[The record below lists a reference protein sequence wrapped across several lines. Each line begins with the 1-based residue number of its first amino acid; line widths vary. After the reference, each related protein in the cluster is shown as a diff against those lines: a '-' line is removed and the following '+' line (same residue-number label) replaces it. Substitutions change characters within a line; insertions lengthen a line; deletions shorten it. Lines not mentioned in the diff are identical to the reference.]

1 MSRKNRKAT
10 DSHPWNFSTVDLQDV
25 AREHDR
31 WLDFTT
37 ALDFLSV
44 DVVRRAQNE
53 ATRGAYAQ
61 LQWLWEQLEPADP
74 ILATCVER
82 RLGALKRIP
91 WDIRKKEGLS
101 DAEDLLAEAQLRT
114 VQDFANAIENLD
126 EGIEALAQA
135 SFRHYRHIQLL
146 ETEDGSLR
154 LNLTENWNWA
164 RDGYAG
170 EWQWNPAATY
180 GLTRGLPLPVDRASI
195 VTRIC
200 ARPIDQPAMML
211 CLDRKNAKAQWLVYN
226 GRYGTPPVFA
236 IMPQGVD
243 EGLRKEYIK
252 FAMQCV
258 SNAAGVLPAGA
269 DVKTVTPGNGG
280 PDTFSRM
287 IDLST
292 QELVLRAT
300 GGLMTMLTAPG
311 AGTNTATGSAH
322 QDAFDDLAASEAE
335 QIANLLQEKLFAPV
349 LEQWHPGQPHLVEF
363 VMRRPDS
370 DNAAGSVAN
379 IATLAQNGY
388 RTPDEQVA
396 ELTGLQVRSSAE
408 AQPPHGAT
416 SAALNSLRV
425 RYAPTMLY
433 PPARAAFERALN
445 AKVTSGDEAPRT
457 EAAGEP
463 PLNEGELEALR
474 FLGAGLNPEQ
484 VAADAAFM
492 AEAMKED
499 LRLTNDDLRVEH
511 SAAAPQEEEEVVAN
525 SCNQY
530 EHDADCD
537 GADDDPSSP
546 DDYAEAEED
555 ERREREMDASSMESA
570 GYTPEEIERVT
581 GIKISDEE
589 EIVTNAS
596 CNQYQ
601 HATGCMRFA
610 VLKKNKGGR
619 GSSGNPKR
627 LRIKSNTPLRAAR
640 LAKPQA
646 QVDAV
651 EKAHKKTAK
660 HGGSVL
666 GAATIGKSKLNVR
679 AGSPGVKREEWKR
692 GGGSRHQKAKHGSP
706 PENTDDRDAAKAMV
720 LGNAEK
726 RGKGKALRLYK
737 NIHAVTGKE
746 NKRKEMTNIT
756 AYKKK

>member
-10 DSHPWNFSTVDLQDV
+10 DSHPWNFSTVDLQDQ
-25 AREHDR
+25 ARERDR
-31 WLDFTT
+31 WLDFTSP
-37 ALDFLSV
+37 LDFISV

-91 WDIRKKEGLS
+91 WDIRKKDGLS

-180 GLTRGLPLPVDRASI
+180 GLTRGLPLPVDPASI

-322 QDAFDDLAASEAE
+322 QDAFDDLAASEGA
-335 QIANLLQEKLFAPV
+335 QIAALLQEKLFAPV

-363 VMRRPDS
+363 VMQRPDS

-396 ELTGLQVRSSAE
+396 ELTGLQVATDTQHMQ
-408 AQPPHGAT
+408 QPGMAMPP
-416 SAALNSLRV
+416 ALNSLRM

-445 AKVTSGDEAPRT
+445 AKATSGTESPRT
-457 EAAGEP
+457 EAAAEP
-463 PLNEGELEALR
+463 PLTGGELAAVRAL
-474 FLGAGLNPEQ
+474 GGGLDAEQ
-484 VAADAAFM
+484 LAADARYA
-492 AEAMKED
+492 AEE
-499 LRLTNDDLRVEH
+499 LRQGVENNEEEKKPAQAPVTPRGPLRGAEYP
-511 SAAAPQEEEEVVAN
+511 AAP
-525 SCNQY
+525 
-530 EHDADCD
+530 D
-537 GADDDPSSP
+537 
-546 DDYAEAEED
+546 
-555 ERREREMDASSMESA
+555 
-570 GYTPEEIERVT
+570 
-581 GIKISDEE
+581 
-589 EIVTNAS
+589 
-596 CNQYQ
+596 
-601 HATGCMRFA
+601 
-610 VLKKNKGGR
+610 KGGR
-619 GSSGNPKR
+619 G
-627 LRIKSNTPLRAAR
+627 AA
-640 LAKPQA
+640 
-646 QVDAV
+646 
-651 EKAHKKTAK
+651 E
-660 HGGSVL
+660 S
-666 GAATIGKSKLNVR
+666 
-679 AGSPGVKREEWKR
+679 
-692 GGGSRHQKAKHGSP
+692 
-706 PENTDDRDAAKAMV
+706 
-720 LGNAEK
+720 
-726 RGKGKALRLYK
+726 
-737 NIHAVTGKE
+737 GKE
-746 NKRKEMTNIT
+746 
-756 AYKKK
+756 

>member
-31 WLDFTT
+31 WLDFTSP
-37 ALDFLSV
+37 LDFLSV

-61 LQWLWEQLEPADP
+61 LQWLWEQLEPADS

-91 WDIRKKEGLS
+91 WDIRKKDGLS

-146 ETEDGSLR
+146 ETEAGALR

-170 EWQWNPAATY
+170 AWQWNPAATY
-180 GLTRGLPLPVDRASI
+180 GLTRGMPLPVDPASI

-243 EGLRKEYIK
+243 ESLRKEYIK

-396 ELTGLQVRSSAE
+396 ELTGLQV
-408 AQPPHGAT
+408 T
-416 SAALNSLRV
+416 SANMDSTAIYAAKAAGYVPTQEAMAERMGMPLQPAPQEDGGMPPALNSLRV

-445 AKVTSGDEAPRT
+445 AKVTSGTESPRI

-463 PLNEGELEALR
+463 PLTGGELAALR
-474 FLGAGLNPEQ
+474 ALGGGLDAGQ
-484 VAADAAFM
+484 MAADAQYA
-492 AEAMKED
+492 AEELLQGVEEGEKSQKPAQAPVAPRGA
-499 LRLTNDDLRVEH
+499 LRGTEYP
-511 SAAAPQEEEEVVAN
+511 AAP
-525 SCNQY
+525 
-530 EHDADCD
+530 D
-537 GADDDPSSP
+537 
-546 DDYAEAEED
+546 
-555 ERREREMDASSMESA
+555 
-570 GYTPEEIERVT
+570 
-581 GIKISDEE
+581 
-589 EIVTNAS
+589 
-596 CNQYQ
+596 
-601 HATGCMRFA
+601 
-610 VLKKNKGGR
+610 KGGR
-619 GSSGNPKR
+619 G
-627 LRIKSNTPLRAAR
+627 AA
-640 LAKPQA
+640 
-646 QVDAV
+646 
-651 EKAHKKTAK
+651 E
-660 HGGSVL
+660 
-666 GAATIGKSKLNVR
+666 
-679 AGSPGVKREEWKR
+679 R
-692 GGGSRHQKAKHGSP
+692 GRQTK
-706 PENTDDRDAAKAMV
+706 
-720 LGNAEK
+720 
-726 RGKGKALRLYK
+726 
-737 NIHAVTGKE
+737 
-746 NKRKEMTNIT
+746 
-756 AYKKK
+756 

>member
-10 DSHPWNFSTVDLQDV
+10 DSHPWNFSTVDLQDM
-25 AREHDR
+25 ARERDR
-31 WLDFTT
+31 WLDYTSP
-37 ALDFLSV
+37 LDFISV

-91 WDIRKKEGLS
+91 WDIRKKDGLS

-180 GLTRGLPLPVDRASI
+180 GLTRALPLPVDRASI

-433 PPARAAFERALN
+433 PPARAAFERAIN
-445 AKVTSGDEAPRT
+445 M
-457 EAAGEP
+457 AAQPAAEP
-463 PLNEGELEALR
+463 PLTGGELAALAPLEAGQLSPEGISSRAATAYAVLR
-474 FLGAGLNPEQ
+474 KAVRPAYAAEVAQSESEKELAENRNYKRDNAGRFAETGAATHSHKGARSSKGSPKNSTVQSNPTPKPATGAKAEELNIQTEDASPTFTRQRLEKMGANSMQYENGSKVGKPKLGA
-484 VAADAAFM
+484 VAPGMNTEF
-492 AEAMKED
+492 
-499 LRLTNDDLRVEH
+499 
-511 SAAAPQEEEEVVAN
+511 
-525 SCNQY
+525 Y
-530 EHDADCD
+530 
-537 GADDDPSSP
+537 
-546 DDYAEAEED
+546 
-555 ERREREMDASSMESA
+555 
-570 GYTPEEIERVT
+570 VT
-581 GIKISDEE
+581 
-589 EIVTNAS
+589 
-596 CNQYQ
+596 
-601 HATGCMRFA
+601 
-610 VLKKNKGGR
+610 
-619 GSSGNPKR
+619 
-627 LRIKSNTPLRAAR
+627 
-640 LAKPQA
+640 
-646 QVDAV
+646 
-651 EKAHKKTAK
+651 
-660 HGGSVL
+660 GGSVDELLAWKHVNRSADKKSHYMAAAHVNELWERSEPVAKYRDRKKPYNESDIEWMHKRTARMRL
-666 GAATIGKSKLNVR
+666 GKDLYSVEITAKEMKNPEV
-679 AGSPGVKREEWKR
+679 SP
-692 GGGSRHQKAKHGSP
+692 
-706 PENTDDRDAAKAMV
+706 N
-720 LGNAEK
+720 
-726 RGKGKALRLYK
+726 RLYQVK
-737 NIHAVTGKE
+737 TRRIE
-746 NKRKEMTNIT
+746 Q
-756 AYKKK
+756 

>member
-31 WLDFTT
+31 WLDFTSP
-37 ALDFLSV
+37 LDFLSV

-61 LQWLWEQLEPADP
+61 LQWLWEQLEPADS

-91 WDIRKKEGLS
+91 WDIRKKDGLS

-114 VQDFANAIENLD
+114 LQDFANAIENLD

-146 ETEDGSLR
+146 ETEAGALR

-170 EWQWNPAATY
+170 AWQWNPAATY
-180 GLTRGLPLPVDRASI
+180 GLTRGMALPVDPASI
-195 VTRIC
+195 VTRVC

-243 EGLRKEYIK
+243 ESLRKEYIK

-370 DNAAGSVAN
+370 DNAAGSVQN
-379 IATLAQNGY
+379 IVSLATSGY

-396 ELTGLQVRSSAE
+396 ELTGLQV
-408 AQPPHGAT
+408 T
-416 SAALNSLRV
+416 SANMDSTAIYAAKAAGYVPTQEAMAERMGMPLQPAPQEDGGLPPALNSLRV

-433 PPARAAFERALN
+433 PPARAAFERAINMAAQPAEEQPLTGGEL
-445 AKVTSGDEAPRT
+445 AALAPLESGQLSPEGISSR
-457 EAAGEP
+457 AATAYAVLRKAVRPAYAGDVAQS
-463 PLNEGELEALR
+463 EGEEETAENR
-474 FLGAGLNPEQ
+474 NYKRDNAG
-484 VAADAAFM
+484 
-492 AEAMKED
+492 
-499 LRLTNDDLRVEH
+499 
-511 SAAAPQEEEEVVAN
+511 
-525 SCNQY
+525 
-530 EHDADCD
+530 
-537 GADDDPSSP
+537 
-546 DDYAEAEED
+546 
-555 ERREREMDASSMESA
+555 
-570 GYTPEEIERVT
+570 
-581 GIKISDEE
+581 
-589 EIVTNAS
+589 
-596 CNQYQ
+596 
-601 HATGCMRFA
+601 RFA
-610 VLKKNKGGR
+610 ETGAATHSHKGGR
-619 GSSGNPKR
+619 SSKGNPKNPTTQ
-627 LRIKSNTPLRAAR
+627 SNTPLKAAPG
-640 LAKPQA
+640 ANTQA
-646 QVDAV
+646 QVDAADHAMKSTSKKGKV
-651 EKAHKKTAK
+651 KGAAHANGKPVNVDAGHPDYYGTRHASKHFNPGDTDRRSTARAIGAGKSEKVDGGISRTHKGKQAIRKNEESAHKRKKART
-660 HGGSVL
+660 SPCN
-666 GAATIGKSKLNVR
+666 AAQGFQGYGVPNR
-679 AGSPGVKREEWKR
+679 AR
-692 GGGSRHQKAKHGSP
+692 
-706 PENTDDRDAAKAMV
+706 
-720 LGNAEK
+720 
-726 RGKGKALRLYK
+726 
-737 NIHAVTGKE
+737 
-746 NKRKEMTNIT
+746 
-756 AYKKK
+756 

>member
-10 DSHPWNFSTVDLQDV
+10 DSHPWNFSTVDLQGM

-31 WLDFTT
+31 WLDFTSP
-37 ALDFLSV
+37 LDFLSV

-61 LQWLWEQLEPADP
+61 LQWLWEQLEPADS

-91 WDIRKKEGLS
+91 WDIRKKDGLS

-146 ETEDGSLR
+146 ETEAGALR

-170 EWQWNPAATY
+170 AWQWNPAATY
-180 GLTRGLPLPVDRASI
+180 GLTRGMALPVDPASI
-195 VTRIC
+195 VTRVC
-200 ARPIDQPAMML
+200 PRPIDQPAMML

-243 EGLRKEYIK
+243 EALRKEYIK

-335 QIANLLQEKLFAPV
+335 QIANLLQETLFAPV
-349 LEQWHPGQPHLVEF
+349 LDQWHPGQPHLVEF

-396 ELTGLQVRSSAE
+396 ELTGLQVTTDMQSMQ
-408 AQPPHGAT
+408 QPGMAVPP
-416 SAALNSLRV
+416 ALNSLRT

-433 PPARAAFERALN
+433 PPARAVFARAIN
-445 AKVTSGDEAPRT
+445 M
-457 EAAGEP
+457 AARDVAEEP
-463 PLNEGELEALR
+463 PLTGGELAALAP
-474 FLGAGLNPEQ
+474 LESGHLSPEGISSR
-484 VAADAAFM
+484 AATA
-492 AEAMKED
+492 
-499 LRLTNDDLRVEH
+499 
-511 SAAAPQEEEEVVAN
+511 
-525 SCNQY
+525 Y
-530 EHDADCD
+530 
-537 GADDDPSSP
+537 
-546 DDYAEAEED
+546 
-555 ERREREMDASSMESA
+555 
-570 GYTPEEIERVT
+570 
-581 GIKISDEE
+581 
-589 EIVTNAS
+589 
-596 CNQYQ
+596 
-601 HATGCMRFA
+601 A
-610 VLKKNKGGR
+610 VLTKAVRRHTEKPAQAPVAPRRVFRGR
-619 GSSGNPKR
+619 S
-627 LRIKSNTPLRAAR
+627 TPPHLIRAAEGR
-640 LAKPQA
+640 QR
-646 QVDAV
+646 
-651 EKAHKKTAK
+651 TAK
-660 HGGSVL
+660 G
-666 GAATIGKSKLNVR
+666 
-679 AGSPGVKREEWKR
+679 
-692 GGGSRHQKAKHGSP
+692 
-706 PENTDDRDAAKAMV
+706 
-720 LGNAEK
+720 
-726 RGKGKALRLYK
+726 
-737 NIHAVTGKE
+737 E
-746 NKRKEMTNIT
+746 NK
-756 AYKKK
+756 

>member
-10 DSHPWNFSTVDLQDV
+10 DSHPWNFSTVDLQDM

-31 WLDFTT
+31 WLDFTSP
-37 ALDFLSV
+37 LDFLSV

-61 LQWLWEQLEPADP
+61 LQWLWEQLEPADS

-91 WDIRKKEGLS
+91 WDIRKKDGLS

-146 ETEDGSLR
+146 ETEAGALR

-243 EGLRKEYIK
+243 ESLRKEYIK

-322 QDAFDDLAASEAE
+322 QDAFDDLAASEGA
-335 QIANLLQEKLFAPV
+335 QIAALLQRTLFAPV

-363 VMRRPDS
+363 VMKRPDS

-396 ELTGLQVRSSAE
+396 ELTGLQVSTDTQSMQ
-408 AQPPHGAT
+408 QPGMVMSP
-416 SAALNSLRV
+416 ALNSLRV

-433 PPARAAFERALN
+433 PPARAAFERAINMAAQPAEEQPLTGGEL
-445 AKVTSGDEAPRT
+445 AALAPLEAGQLSPEGISSRAATAYAVLRKAVRPAYSGDVAQS
-457 EAAGEP
+457 
-463 PLNEGELEALR
+463 EGEE
-474 FLGAGLNPEQ
+474 ET
-484 VAADAAFM
+484 
-492 AEAMKED
+492 AENWNNKRD
-499 LRLTNDDLRVEH
+499 SR
-511 SAAAPQEEEEVVAN
+511 
-525 SCNQY
+525 
-530 EHDADCD
+530 
-537 GADDDPSSP
+537 G
-546 DDYAEAEED
+546 
-555 ERREREMDASSMESA
+555 
-570 GYTPEEIERVT
+570 
-581 GIKISDEE
+581 
-589 EIVTNAS
+589 
-596 CNQYQ
+596 
-601 HATGCMRFA
+601 RFA
-610 VLKKNKGGR
+610 AQGFHRKGGR
-619 GSSGNPKR
+619 SSKGNPKNPTTQ
-627 LRIKSNTPLRAAR
+627 SNTPLKAAPG
-640 LAKPQA
+640 AKLQEK
-646 QVDAV
+646 VNAV
-651 EKAHKKTAK
+651 ESAHRRTAQK
-660 HGGSVL
+660 GGSVENVT
-666 GAATIGKSKLNVR
+666 TIGKNKLNIR
-679 AGSPGVKREEWKR
+679 AGSPGDKSEDWKK
-692 GGGSRHQKAKHGSP
+692 GGGSRHQKQKHGNP
-706 PENTDDRDAAKAMV
+706 PENTSDRDAAKSMV
-720 LGNAEK
+720 LGKTSKAP
-726 RGKGKALRLYK
+726 KGKAMREHGK
-737 NIHAVTGKE
+737 TIAVTAE
-746 NKRKEMTNIT
+746 DRKKGEIKNIT
-756 AYKKK
+756 AYTRK

>member
-10 DSHPWNFSTVDLQDV
+10 DSHPWNFSTVDLQDM
-25 AREHDR
+25 ARERDR
-31 WLDFTT
+31 WLDFTSP
-37 ALDFLSV
+37 LDFLSV

-61 LQWLWEQLEPADP
+61 LQWLWEQLEPADS

-91 WDIRKKEGLS
+91 WDIRKKDGLS

-146 ETEDGSLR
+146 ETEAGALR

-170 EWQWNPAATY
+170 AWQWNPAATY
-180 GLTRGLPLPVDRASI
+180 GLTRGMPLPVDPASI

-243 EGLRKEYIK
+243 ESLRKEYIK

-322 QDAFDDLAASEAE
+322 QDAFDDLAASEGA
-335 QIANLLQEKLFAPV
+335 QIAALLQEKIFAPV
-349 LEQWHPGQPHLVEF
+349 LEQWHPGQPQLVEF

-370 DNAAGSVAN
+370 DTAAGSVAN
-379 IATLAQNGY
+379 IAALAASGY

-396 ELTGLQVRSSAE
+396 ELTGLQV
-408 AQPPHGAT
+408 T
-416 SAALNSLRV
+416 SANMDSTAIYAAKAAGYVPTQEAMSERMGMPLQPAPQEDGGLPPSLNSLRV

-433 PPARAAFERALN
+433 PPARAAFERAIN
-445 AKVTSGDEAPRT
+445 M
-457 EAAGEP
+457 AAQPAAEP
-463 PLNEGELEALR
+463 PLTGGELAALAPLEAGQLSPEGISSRAATAYAVLR
-474 FLGAGLNPEQ
+474 KAVRPAYAAE
-484 VAADAAFM
+484 VAQS
-492 AEAMKED
+492 E
-499 LRLTNDDLRVEH
+499 
-511 SAAAPQEEEEVVAN
+511 SEEEL
-525 SCNQY
+525 
-530 EHDADCD
+530 
-537 GADDDPSSP
+537 
-546 DDYAEAEED
+546 AENRNYKRD
-555 ERREREMDASSMESA
+555 NA
-570 GYTPEEIERVT
+570 G
-581 GIKISDEE
+581 
-589 EIVTNAS
+589 
-596 CNQYQ
+596 
-601 HATGCMRFA
+601 RFA
-610 VLKKNKGGR
+610 ETGAATRSHKGGR
-619 GSSGNPKR
+619 SSKGNPKNPTTQ
-627 LRIKSNTPLRAAR
+627 SNTPLKAAPG
-640 LAKPQA
+640 AKLQEK
-646 QVDAV
+646 VNAV
-651 EKAHKKTAK
+651 ESAHRRTAQK
-660 HGGSVL
+660 GGSVENVT
-666 GAATIGKSKLNVR
+666 TIGKNKLNIR
-679 AGSPGVKREEWKR
+679 AGSPGDKSEDWKK
-692 GGGSRHQKAKHGSP
+692 GGGSRHQKQKHGNP
-706 PENTDDRDAAKAMV
+706 PENTSDRDAAKSMV
-720 LGNAEK
+720 LGKTSKAP
-726 RGKGKALRLYK
+726 KGKAVREHGK
-737 NIHAVTGKE
+737 TIAVTAE
-746 NKRKEMTNIT
+746 DRKKGEIKNIT
-756 AYKKK
+756 AYTRK

>member
-31 WLDFTT
+31 WLDFTSP
-37 ALDFLSV
+37 LDFLSV

-61 LQWLWEQLEPADP
+61 LQWLWEQLEPADS

-91 WDIRKKEGLS
+91 WDIRKKDGLS

-114 VQDFANAIENLD
+114 LQDFANAIENLD

-146 ETEDGSLR
+146 ETEAGALR

-170 EWQWNPAATY
+170 AWQWNPAATY
-180 GLTRGLPLPVDRASI
+180 GLTRGLPLPVDPASI

-243 EGLRKEYIK
+243 ESLRKEYIK

-335 QIANLLQEKLFAPV
+335 QIANILQEKLFAPV

-396 ELTGLQVRSSAE
+396 ELTGLQV
-408 AQPPHGAT
+408 T
-416 SAALNSLRV
+416 SANMDSTAIYAAKAAGYVPTQEAMAERMGMPLQPAPQEDGGLPPALNSLRV

-445 AKVTSGDEAPRT
+445 AKVTSGPEAPRT

-463 PLNEGELEALR
+463 PLTGGELAALR
-474 FLGAGLNPEQ
+474 ALGGELDPEQ
-484 VAADAAFM
+484 IAADA
-492 AEAMKED
+492 EY
-499 LRLTNDDLRVEH
+499 T
-511 SAAAPQEEEEVVAN
+511 AAALREGMEVDPQEE
-525 SCNQY
+525 S
-530 EHDADCD
+530 
-537 GADDDPSSP
+537 
-546 DDYAEAEED
+546 
-555 ERREREMDASSMESA
+555 
-570 GYTPEEIERVT
+570 PEE
-581 GIKISDEE
+581 EE
-589 EIVTNAS
+589 ELATNAARMIYKRDS
-596 CNQYQ
+596 
-601 HATGCMRFA
+601 HGRFA
-610 VLKKNKGGR
+610 PTGAVLRKNKDSR
-619 GSSGNPKR
+619 SSKGNPQQI
-627 LRIKSNTPLRAAR
+627 RIKSNTPL
-640 LAKPQA
+640 
-646 QVDAV
+646 
-651 EKAHKKTAK
+651 KA
-660 HGGSVL
+660 
-666 GAATIGKSKLNVR
+666 
-679 AGSPGVKREEWKR
+679 
-692 GGGSRHQKAKHGSP
+692 
-706 PENTDDRDAAKAMV
+706 
-720 LGNAEK
+720 
-726 RGKGKALRLYK
+726 ALRLYK

-756 AYKKK
+756 AFKKK

>member
-10 DSHPWNFSTVDLQDV
+10 DSHPWNFSTVDLQDI

-31 WLDFTT
+31 WLDFTSP
-37 ALDFLSV
+37 LDFLSV

-61 LQWLWEQLEPADP
+61 LQWLWEQLEPADS

-91 WDIRKKEGLS
+91 WDIRKKDGLS

-146 ETEDGSLR
+146 ETEAGALR

-170 EWQWNPAATY
+170 AWQWNPAATY
-180 GLTRGLPLPVDRASI
+180 GLTRGMPLPVDPASI

-243 EGLRKEYIK
+243 ESLRKEYIK

-363 VMRRPDS
+363 VMKRPDS

-396 ELTGLQVRSSAE
+396 ELTGLQV
-408 AQPPHGAT
+408 T
-416 SAALNSLRV
+416 SANMDSTAIYAAKAAGYVPTQEAMAERMGMPLQPAPQEDGGLPPALNSLRV

-433 PPARAAFERALN
+433 PPARAAFERAINMAAQPAEEQPLTGGEL
-445 AKVTSGDEAPRT
+445 AALAPLESGQLSPEGISSR
-457 EAAGEP
+457 AATAYAVLRKAVRPAYAGDVAQS
-463 PLNEGELEALR
+463 EGEEETAENR
-474 FLGAGLNPEQ
+474 NYKRDNAG
-484 VAADAAFM
+484 
-492 AEAMKED
+492 
-499 LRLTNDDLRVEH
+499 
-511 SAAAPQEEEEVVAN
+511 
-525 SCNQY
+525 
-530 EHDADCD
+530 
-537 GADDDPSSP
+537 
-546 DDYAEAEED
+546 
-555 ERREREMDASSMESA
+555 
-570 GYTPEEIERVT
+570 
-581 GIKISDEE
+581 
-589 EIVTNAS
+589 
-596 CNQYQ
+596 
-601 HATGCMRFA
+601 RFA
-610 VLKKNKGGR
+610 ETGAATHSHKGGR
-619 GSSGNPKR
+619 SSKGNPKNPTTQ
-627 LRIKSNTPLRAAR
+627 SNTPLKAAPG
-640 LAKPQA
+640 ANTQA
-646 QVDAV
+646 QVDAT
-651 EKAHKKTAK
+651 EKALKAREGGGGVVKGAAWVK
-660 HGGSVL
+660 GKRLDVKGGSKDTG
-666 GAATIGKSKLNVR
+666 GAAHMTKHYK
-679 AGSPGVKREEWKR
+679 PGDTSRR
-692 GGGSRHQKAKHGSP
+692 G
-706 PENTDDRDAAKAMV
+706 AAKDTH
-720 LGNAEK
+720 LGRKQKDRTEVASV
-726 RGKGKALRLYK
+726 GKK
-737 NIHAVTGKE
+737 NKVILADKGDHLEPVTTR
-746 NKRKEMTNIT
+746 RKTDND
-756 AYKKK
+756 

>member
-10 DSHPWNFSTVDLQDV
+10 DSHPWNFSTVDLQGM

-31 WLDFTT
+31 WLDFTSP
-37 ALDFLSV
+37 LDFLSV

-61 LQWLWEQLEPADP
+61 LQWLWEQLEPADS

-91 WDIRKKEGLS
+91 WDIRKKDGLS

-114 VQDFANAIENLD
+114 LQDFANAIENLD

-146 ETEDGSLR
+146 ETEAGALR
-154 LNLTENWNWA
+154 LNVTENWNWA

-180 GLTRGLPLPVDRASI
+180 GLTRGMPLPVDPASI
-195 VTRIC
+195 VTRVC

-243 EGLRKEYIK
+243 EALRKEYIK

-363 VMRRPDS
+363 VMKRPDS

-396 ELTGLQVRSSAE
+396 ELTGLQV
-408 AQPPHGAT
+408 T
-416 SAALNSLRV
+416 SANMDSTAIYAAKAAGYVPTQEAMAERMGMPLQPAPQEDGGLPPALNSLRV

-445 AKVTSGDEAPRT
+445 AKATSGTESPRT

-463 PLNEGELEALR
+463 PLTGGELAALR
-474 FLGAGLNPEQ
+474 ALGGGLDAGQ
-484 VAADAAFM
+484 MAADA
-492 AEAMKED
+492 
-499 LRLTNDDLRVEH
+499 
-511 SAAAPQEEEEVVAN
+511 
-525 SCNQY
+525 QY
-530 EHDADCD
+530 A
-537 GADDDPSSP
+537 
-546 DDYAEAEED
+546 AEELLQGVEEGED
-555 ERREREMDASSMESA
+555 SQKPAQA
-570 GYTPEEIERVT
+570 PVTPRKAFKGTEYPT
-581 GIKISDEE
+581 APD
-589 EIVTNAS
+589 
-596 CNQYQ
+596 
-601 HATGCMRFA
+601 
-610 VLKKNKGGR
+610 KGGR
-619 GSSGNPKR
+619 GAAESGKQT
-627 LRIKSNTPLRAAR
+627 K
-640 LAKPQA
+640 
-646 QVDAV
+646 
-651 EKAHKKTAK
+651 
-660 HGGSVL
+660 
-666 GAATIGKSKLNVR
+666 
-679 AGSPGVKREEWKR
+679 
-692 GGGSRHQKAKHGSP
+692 
-706 PENTDDRDAAKAMV
+706 
-720 LGNAEK
+720 
-726 RGKGKALRLYK
+726 
-737 NIHAVTGKE
+737 
-746 NKRKEMTNIT
+746 
-756 AYKKK
+756 

>member
-10 DSHPWNFSTVDLQDV
+10 DSHPWNFSTVDLQDM

-31 WLDFTT
+31 WLDYTT
-37 ALDFLSV
+37 ALDFISV

-91 WDIRKKEGLS
+91 WDIRKKDGLS

-146 ETEDGSLR
+146 ETEAGALR

-170 EWQWNPAATY
+170 AWQWNPAATY
-180 GLTRGLPLPVDRASI
+180 GLTRGLPLPVDPASI

-243 EGLRKEYIK
+243 ESLRKEYIK

-322 QDAFDDLAASEAE
+322 QDAFDDLAASEGA
-335 QIANLLQEKLFAPV
+335 QIAALLQRTLFAPV

-363 VMRRPDS
+363 VMKRPDS

-396 ELTGLQVRSSAE
+396 ELTGLQVSTDTQSMQ
-408 AQPPHGAT
+408 QPGMVMPP
-416 SAALNSLRV
+416 ALNSLRV

-433 PPARAAFERALN
+433 PPARAAFERAIN
-445 AKVTSGDEAPRT
+445 M
-457 EAAGEP
+457 AAQPAAEP
-463 PLNEGELEALR
+463 PLTGGELAALAPLEAGQLSPEGISSRAATAYAVLR
-474 FLGAGLNPEQ
+474 KAVRPAYAAE
-484 VAADAAFM
+484 VAQS
-492 AEAMKED
+492 E
-499 LRLTNDDLRVEH
+499 
-511 SAAAPQEEEEVVAN
+511 SEEEL
-525 SCNQY
+525 
-530 EHDADCD
+530 
-537 GADDDPSSP
+537 
-546 DDYAEAEED
+546 AENRNYKRD
-555 ERREREMDASSMESA
+555 NA
-570 GYTPEEIERVT
+570 G
-581 GIKISDEE
+581 
-589 EIVTNAS
+589 
-596 CNQYQ
+596 
-601 HATGCMRFA
+601 RFA
-610 VLKKNKGGR
+610 ETGAATRSHKGGR
-619 GSSGNPKR
+619 SSKGNPKNPTTQ
-627 LRIKSNTPLRAAR
+627 SNTPLKAAPG
-640 LAKPQA
+640 AKLQEK
-646 QVDAV
+646 VNAV
-651 EKAHKKTAK
+651 ESAHRRTAQK
-660 HGGSVL
+660 GGSVENVT
-666 GAATIGKSKLNVR
+666 TIGKNKLNIR
-679 AGSPGVKREEWKR
+679 AGSPGDKSEDWKK
-692 GGGSRHQKAKHGSP
+692 GGGSRHQKQKHGNP
-706 PENTDDRDAAKAMV
+706 PENTSDRDAAKSMV
-720 LGNAEK
+720 LGKTSKAP
-726 RGKGKALRLYK
+726 KGKAVREHGK
-737 NIHAVTGKE
+737 TIAVTAE
-746 NKRKEMTNIT
+746 DRKKGEIKNIT
-756 AYKKK
+756 AYTRK

>member
-10 DSHPWNFSTVDLQDV
+10 DSHPWNFSRVDMQDM

-31 WLDFTT
+31 WLDFTSP
-37 ALDFLSV
+37 LDFLSV

-61 LQWLWEQLEPADP
+61 LQWLWEQLEPADS

-91 WDIRKKEGLS
+91 WDIRKKDGLS

-114 VQDFANAIENLD
+114 LQDFANAIENLD

-170 EWQWNPAATY
+170 AWQWNPAATY
-180 GLTRGLPLPVDRASI
+180 GLTRGMPLPVDPASI

-243 EGLRKEYIK
+243 ESLRKEYIK

-349 LEQWHPGQPHLVEF
+349 LDQWHPGQPHLVEF

-396 ELTGLQVRSSAE
+396 ELTGLEVETDTQSMQ
-408 AQPPHGAT
+408 QPGIVMPP
-416 SAALNSLRV
+416 ALNSLRV

-433 PPARAAFERALN
+433 PPARAAFERAIN
-445 AKVTSGDEAPRT
+445 M
-457 EAAGEP
+457 AAQPAEEQ
-463 PLNEGELEALR
+463 PLTGGELAALAPLEAGQLSPEGISSRAATAYAVLR
-474 FLGAGLNPEQ
+474 KAVRPAYAGD
-484 VAADAAFM
+484 VAQS
-492 AEAMKED
+492 EG
-499 LRLTNDDLRVEH
+499 
-511 SAAAPQEEEEVVAN
+511 EEEV
-525 SCNQY
+525 
-530 EHDADCD
+530 
-537 GADDDPSSP
+537 
-546 DDYAEAEED
+546 AENRNYKRD
-555 ERREREMDASSMESA
+555 NA
-570 GYTPEEIERVT
+570 G
-581 GIKISDEE
+581 
-589 EIVTNAS
+589 
-596 CNQYQ
+596 
-601 HATGCMRFA
+601 RFA
-610 VLKKNKGGR
+610 ETGAATHSHKGRR
-619 GSSGNPKR
+619 GSKGNPKNPTTQ
-627 LRIKSNTPLRAAR
+627 SNTPLKAAPG
-640 LAKPQA
+640 AKAQA
-646 QVDAV
+646 QVDAA
-651 EKAHKKTAK
+651 EHALKATAK
-660 HGGSVL
+660 KGKVK
-666 GAATIGKSKLNVR
+666 GAAHANGKPVNIDAGHPDYYGTRHASKHFNLGDTDRRSTARAIGVGKSEKV
-679 AGSPGVKREEWKR
+679 S
-692 GGGSRHQKAKHGSP
+692 GGISRTH
-706 PENTDDRDAAKAMV
+706 
-720 LGNAEK
+720 
-726 RGKGKALRLYK
+726 KGKQAILKPDKEREGMK
-737 NIHAVTGKE
+737 FITG
-746 NKRKEMTNIT
+746 
-756 AYKKK
+756 YKK

>member
-25 AREHDR
+25 ARERDR
-31 WLDFTT
+31 WLDYTSP
-37 ALDFLSV
+37 LDFISV

-91 WDIRKKEGLS
+91 WDIRKKDGLS

-146 ETEDGSLR
+146 ETEAGALR

-170 EWQWNPAATY
+170 AWQWNPAATY
-180 GLTRGLPLPVDRASI
+180 GLTRGMPLPVDPTSI
-195 VTRIC
+195 VTRVC

-363 VMRRPDS
+363 VMEPEPIYDRLKDS
-370 DNAAGSVAN
+370 QLL
-379 IATLAQNGY
+379 ATLASAGWKPSDQHVSEMMDFDVKSEG
-388 RTPDEQVA
+388 
-396 ELTGLQVRSSAE
+396 TGE
-408 AQPPHGAT
+408 
-416 SAALNSLRV
+416 
-425 RYAPTMLY
+425 
-433 PPARAAFERALN
+433 
-445 AKVTSGDEAPRT
+445 
-457 EAAGEP
+457 EAA
-463 PLNEGELEALR
+463 
-474 FLGAGLNPEQ
+474 
-484 VAADAAFM
+484 V
-492 AEAMKED
+492 
-499 LRLTNDDLRVEH
+499 
-511 SAAAPQEEEEVVAN
+511 
-525 SCNQY
+525 
-530 EHDADCD
+530 
-537 GADDDPSSP
+537 
-546 DDYAEAEED
+546 
-555 ERREREMDASSMESA
+555 
-570 GYTPEEIERVT
+570 
-581 GIKISDEE
+581 
-589 EIVTNAS
+589 
-596 CNQYQ
+596 
-601 HATGCMRFA
+601 
-610 VLKKNKGGR
+610 
-619 GSSGNPKR
+619 
-627 LRIKSNTPLRAAR
+627 
-640 LAKPQA
+640 
-646 QVDAV
+646 
-651 EKAHKKTAK
+651 AK
-660 HGGSVL
+660 H
-666 GAATIGKSKLNVR
+666 KQ
-679 AGSPGVKREEWKR
+679 PWK
-692 GGGSRHQKAKHGSP
+692 AC
-706 PENTDDRDAAKAMV
+706 
-720 LGNAEK
+720 
-726 RGKGKALRLYK
+726 
-737 NIHAVTGKE
+737 VTARP
-746 NKRKEMTNIT
+746 NF
-756 AYKKK
+756 

>member
-10 DSHPWNFSTVDLQDV
+10 DSHPWNFSTVDLQDQ
-25 AREHDR
+25 ARERDR
-31 WLDFTT
+31 WLDFTSP
-37 ALDFLSV
+37 LDFISV

-91 WDIRKKEGLS
+91 WDIRKKDGLS

-170 EWQWNPAATY
+170 AWQWNPAATY
-180 GLTRGLPLPVDRASI
+180 GLTRGMPLPVDPASI

-322 QDAFDDLAASEAE
+322 QDAFDDLAASEGA
-335 QIANLLQEKLFAPV
+335 QIAALLQEKLFAPV
-349 LEQWHPGQPHLVEF
+349 LEQWHPGQPQLVEF

-370 DNAAGSVAN
+370 DNAAGSVQN
-379 IATLAQNGY
+379 IVSLAASGY

-396 ELTGLQVRSSAE
+396 ELTGLQVATDTQHMQ
-408 AQPPHGAT
+408 QPGMAMPP
-416 SAALNSLRV
+416 ALNSLRV

-433 PPARAAFERALN
+433 PPARAAFERAIN
-445 AKVTSGDEAPRT
+445 MAAQPSGS
-457 EAAGEP
+457 AAELRRDAAEEQ
-463 PLNEGELEALR
+463 PLTGGELAALR
-474 FLGAGLNPEQ
+474 ALGGGLDAAQ
-484 VAADAAFM
+484 LAADARYA
-492 AEAMKED
+492 AEE
-499 LRLTNDDLRVEH
+499 LRHGVRPVY
-511 SAAAPQEEEEVVAN
+511 AGEEEV
-525 SCNQY
+525 
-530 EHDADCD
+530 
-537 GADDDPSSP
+537 
-546 DDYAEAEED
+546 AENRNNKRD
-555 ERREREMDASSMESA
+555 NA
-570 GYTPEEIERVT
+570 G
-581 GIKISDEE
+581 
-589 EIVTNAS
+589 
-596 CNQYQ
+596 
-601 HATGCMRFA
+601 RFA
-610 VLKKNKGGR
+610 ETGAATHSHKGGR
-619 GSSGNPKR
+619 GSKGNPKNPTTQ
-627 LRIKSNTPLRAAR
+627 SNTPLKAAPG
-640 LAKPQA
+640 ANTQA
-646 QVDAV
+646 QVDAADHAM
-651 EKAHKKTAK
+651 KATAK
-660 HGGSVL
+660 KGKVK
-666 GAATIGKSKLNVR
+666 GAAHANGKPVNVDAGHPDYYGTRHASKHFTLGDTDRRSTARAIGAGKSEKVD
-679 AGSPGVKREEWKR
+679 
-692 GGGSRHQKAKHGSP
+692 GGISRIH
-706 PENTDDRDAAKAMV
+706 
-720 LGNAEK
+720 
-726 RGKGKALRLYK
+726 KGKQAILKPDKEREGMK
-737 NIHAVTGKE
+737 FITG
-746 NKRKEMTNIT
+746 
-756 AYKKK
+756 YKK

>member
-10 DSHPWNFSTVDLQDV
+10 DSHPWNFSTVDLQDM
-25 AREHDR
+25 ARERDR
-31 WLDFTT
+31 WLDYTSP
-37 ALDFLSV
+37 LDFISV

-91 WDIRKKEGLS
+91 WDIRKKDGLS

-170 EWQWNPAATY
+170 AWQWNPAATY

-243 EGLRKEYIK
+243 ESLRKEYIK

-322 QDAFDDLAASEAE
+322 QDAFDDLAASEGA
-335 QIANLLQEKLFAPV
+335 QIAALLQEKLFAPV

-445 AKVTSGDEAPRT
+445 AKVTSGAEAPRT
-457 EAAGEP
+457 EAAEEQ
-463 PLNEGELEALR
+463 PLNEGELAALR
-474 FLGAGLNPEQ
+474 ALGGELDPEQ
-484 VAADAAFM
+484 IAADA
-492 AEAMKED
+492 EY
-499 LRLTNDDLRVEH
+499 T
-511 SAAAPQEEEEVVAN
+511 AAALREGMEVDPQEE
-525 SCNQY
+525 S
-530 EHDADCD
+530 
-537 GADDDPSSP
+537 
-546 DDYAEAEED
+546 
-555 ERREREMDASSMESA
+555 
-570 GYTPEEIERVT
+570 PEE
-581 GIKISDEE
+581 EE
-589 EIVTNAS
+589 ELATNAARMIYKRDS
-596 CNQYQ
+596 
-601 HATGCMRFA
+601 HGRFA
-610 VLKKNKGGR
+610 PTGAVLRKNKGSR
-619 GSSGNPKR
+619 SSKGNPQQI
-627 LRIKSNTPLRAAR
+627 RIKSNTPLKAAR

-646 QVDAV
+646 QVDAA
-651 EKAHKKTAK
+651 EKAITRTATKGGRVEDAARVGKSSLSIEHGMVGDKSNDFKGGYGSSHQQSK
-660 HGGSVL
+660 HGGGKEMTTPRKVAQASVL
-666 GAATIGKSKLNVR
+666 GKKSKDRKNGTVLSDYKGTQAALAVR
-679 AGSPGVKREEWKR
+679 GD
-692 GGGSRHQKAKHGSP
+692 
-706 PENTDDRDAAKAMV
+706 N
-720 LGNAEK
+720 
-726 RGKGKALRLYK
+726 K
-737 NIHAVTGKE
+737 NELISGY
-746 NKRKEMTNIT
+746 KRKKPKSGTQAN
-756 AYKKK
+756 

>member
-1 MSRKNRKAT
+1 
-10 DSHPWNFSTVDLQDV
+10 
-25 AREHDR
+25 
-31 WLDFTT
+31 
-37 ALDFLSV
+37 
-44 DVVRRAQNE
+44 
-53 ATRGAYAQ
+53 
-61 LQWLWEQLEPADP
+61 
-74 ILATCVER
+74 
-82 RLGALKRIP
+82 
-91 WDIRKKEGLS
+91 
-101 DAEDLLAEAQLRT
+101 
-114 VQDFANAIENLD
+114 
-126 EGIEALAQA
+126 
-135 SFRHYRHIQLL
+135 
-146 ETEDGSLR
+146 
-154 LNLTENWNWA
+154 
-164 RDGYAG
+164 
-170 EWQWNPAATY
+170 
-180 GLTRGLPLPVDRASI
+180 
-195 VTRIC
+195 
-200 ARPIDQPAMML
+200 
-211 CLDRKNAKAQWLVYN
+211 
-226 GRYGTPPVFA
+226 
-236 IMPQGVD
+236 
-243 EGLRKEYIK
+243 
-252 FAMQCV
+252 
-258 SNAAGVLPAGA
+258 
-269 DVKTVTPGNGG
+269 
-280 PDTFSRM
+280 M

-363 VMRRPDS
+363 VMKRPDS

-425 RYAPTMLY
+425 RYSPTMLY

-445 AKVTSGDEAPRT
+445 AKVTSGAEAPRT
-457 EAAGEP
+457 EAAEEP

-492 AEAMKED
+492 AEAMRESTID
-499 LRLTNDDLRVEH
+499 ELRSTKSDNAALR
-511 SAAAPQEEEEVVAN
+511 ADGEEVVAN

-581 GIKISDEE
+581 GIKISDDE

-596 CNQYQ
+596 CNQHQ

-619 GSSGNPKR
+619 SSKGNPQQI
-627 LRIKSNTPLRAAR
+627 RIKSNTPLKAAR

-646 QVDAV
+646 QVDAA
-651 EKAHKKTAK
+651 EKALKATVKKGK
-660 HGGSVL
+660 VK
-666 GAATIGKSKLNVR
+666 GAAYAGGKPVDIEAGHPDYFGRRHADKHFKPGDTDERSTARAIGVGK
-679 AGSPGVKREEWKR
+679 
-692 GGGSRHQKAKHGSP
+692 
-706 PENTDDRDAAKAMV
+706 
-720 LGNAEK
+720 AEK
-726 RGKGKALRLYK
+726 VDGGVSRVHKGKQAIIK
-737 NIHAVTGKE
+737 PDKESDSMKFITG
-746 NKRKEMTNIT
+746 
-756 AYKKK
+756 YKK

>member
-10 DSHPWNFSTVDLQDV
+10 DSHPWNFSTVDLQDI

-31 WLDFTT
+31 WLDFTSP
-37 ALDFLSV
+37 LDFLSV

-61 LQWLWEQLEPADP
+61 LQWLWEQLEPADS

-91 WDIRKKEGLS
+91 WDIRKKDGLS

-146 ETEDGSLR
+146 ETEAGALR

-170 EWQWNPAATY
+170 AWQWNPAATY
-180 GLTRGLPLPVDRASI
+180 GLTRGMPLPVDPASI

-243 EGLRKEYIK
+243 ESLRKEYIK

-396 ELTGLQVRSSAE
+396 ELTGLQV
-408 AQPPHGAT
+408 T
-416 SAALNSLRV
+416 SANMDSTAIYAAKAAGYVPTQEAMAERMGMPLQPAPQEDGGLPPALNSLRV

-433 PPARAAFERALN
+433 PPARAAFERAINMAAQPAEERPLTGGEL
-445 AKVTSGDEAPRT
+445 AALAPMESGKLSPEGISSR
-457 EAAGEP
+457 AATAYAVLRKAVRPAYAGDVAQS
-463 PLNEGELEALR
+463 EGEEETAENR
-474 FLGAGLNPEQ
+474 NYKRDNAG
-484 VAADAAFM
+484 
-492 AEAMKED
+492 
-499 LRLTNDDLRVEH
+499 
-511 SAAAPQEEEEVVAN
+511 
-525 SCNQY
+525 
-530 EHDADCD
+530 
-537 GADDDPSSP
+537 
-546 DDYAEAEED
+546 
-555 ERREREMDASSMESA
+555 
-570 GYTPEEIERVT
+570 
-581 GIKISDEE
+581 
-589 EIVTNAS
+589 
-596 CNQYQ
+596 
-601 HATGCMRFA
+601 RFA
-610 VLKKNKGGR
+610 ETGAATHSHKGGR
-619 GSSGNPKR
+619 SSKGNPKDPTTQ
-627 LRIKSNTPLRAAR
+627 SNTPLKAAPG
-640 LAKPQA
+640 ANTQA
-646 QVDAV
+646 QVDAADHAM
-651 EKAHKKTAK
+651 KSTAK
-660 HGGSVL
+660 KGKVK
-666 GAATIGKSKLNVR
+666 GAAHANGKPVNVDAGHPDYYGTRHASKHFSPGDTDRRSTARAIGAGKSEKVD
-679 AGSPGVKREEWKR
+679 
-692 GGGSRHQKAKHGSP
+692 GGISRTH
-706 PENTDDRDAAKAMV
+706 
-720 LGNAEK
+720 
-726 RGKGKALRLYK
+726 KGKQAILKPDKEREGMK
-737 NIHAVTGKE
+737 FITG
-746 NKRKEMTNIT
+746 
-756 AYKKK
+756 YKK

>member
-10 DSHPWNFSTVDLQDV
+10 DSHPWNFSTVDLQGM

-31 WLDFTT
+31 WLDFTSP
-37 ALDFLSV
+37 LDFLSV

-61 LQWLWEQLEPADP
+61 LQWLWEQLEPADS

-91 WDIRKKEGLS
+91 WDIRKKDGLS

-146 ETEDGSLR
+146 ETEAGALR

-170 EWQWNPAATY
+170 AWQWNPAATY
-180 GLTRGLPLPVDRASI
+180 GLTRGMALPVDPASI
-195 VTRIC
+195 VTRVC

-243 EGLRKEYIK
+243 ESLRKEYIK

-396 ELTGLQVRSSAE
+396 ELTGLQVE
-408 AQPPHGAT
+408 TDTQHMQQPGMAMPP
-416 SAALNSLRV
+416 ALNSLRV

-433 PPARAAFERALN
+433 PPARATFERAINMAAQPAEEQPLTGGEL
-445 AKVTSGDEAPRT
+445 AALAPLEAGQLSPAGISSRAATAYAVLRKAVRPAYAGDVAQS
-457 EAAGEP
+457 
-463 PLNEGELEALR
+463 EGEE
-474 FLGAGLNPEQ
+474 ET
-484 VAADAAFM
+484 
-492 AEAMKED
+492 AENW
-499 LRLTNDDLRVEH
+499 NDKRDSR
-511 SAAAPQEEEEVVAN
+511 
-525 SCNQY
+525 
-530 EHDADCD
+530 
-537 GADDDPSSP
+537 G
-546 DDYAEAEED
+546 
-555 ERREREMDASSMESA
+555 
-570 GYTPEEIERVT
+570 
-581 GIKISDEE
+581 
-589 EIVTNAS
+589 
-596 CNQYQ
+596 
-601 HATGCMRFA
+601 RFA
-610 VLKKNKGGR
+610 AQGFHRKGGS
-619 GSSGNPKR
+619 GSKGNPKNPTTQ
-627 LRIKSNTPLRAAR
+627 SNTPLKAAPG
-640 LAKPQA
+640 AKSQTK
-646 QVDAV
+646 VDAV
-651 EKAHKKTAK
+651 AASHKRTAQK
-660 HGGSVL
+660 GGSVENVTTV
-666 GAATIGKSKLNVR
+666 GNKKLNVR
-679 AGSPGVKREEWKR
+679 AGSPGVKSMEWQH
-692 GGGSRHQKAKHGSP
+692 GGGSRHQQAKHGNP
-706 PENTDDRDAAKAMV
+706 PESTGNRDAAKAIV
-720 LGNAEK
+720 LGQAEK
-726 RGKGKALRLYK
+726 APKGKTVRTHGK
-737 NIHAVTGKE
+737 TQAVTAQDK
-746 NKRKEMTNIT
+746 KRGEEKNIT
-756 AYKKK
+756 AYRKK

>member
-31 WLDFTT
+31 WLDFTSP
-37 ALDFLSV
+37 LDFLSV

-91 WDIRKKEGLS
+91 WDIRKKAGLS

-114 VQDFANAIENLD
+114 LQDFANAIENLAD
-126 EGIEALAQA
+126 GIEALAQA

-146 ETEDGSLR
+146 ETEAGALR

-170 EWQWNPAATY
+170 AWQWNPAATY
-180 GLTRGLPLPVDRASI
+180 GLTRGMALPVDPASI
-195 VTRIC
+195 VTRVC
-200 ARPIDQPAMML
+200 PRPIDQPAMML

-236 IMPQGVD
+236 IMPKGVD
-243 EGLRKEYIK
+243 EALRKEYIK

-322 QDAFDDLAASEAE
+322 QDAFDDLAASEGA
-335 QIANLLQEKLFAPV
+335 QIAALLQEKLFAPV

-396 ELTGLQVRSSAE
+396 ELTGLQV
-408 AQPPHGAT
+408 T
-416 SAALNSLRV
+416 SANMDSTAIYAAKAAGYVPTQEAMAERMGMLLQPAPQEDGGLRTALNSLRV

-445 AKVTSGDEAPRT
+445 AKVTSGTESPRI
-457 EAAGEP
+457 ESAGEP
-463 PLNEGELEALR
+463 PLTGGELAALAPLEAGQLSPDGISSRAATAYAVLR
-474 FLGAGLNPEQ
+474 KAVRPAYSG
-484 VAADAAFM
+484 
-492 AEAMKED
+492 
-499 LRLTNDDLRVEH
+499 
-511 SAAAPQEEEEVVAN
+511 EEEV
-525 SCNQY
+525 
-530 EHDADCD
+530 
-537 GADDDPSSP
+537 
-546 DDYAEAEED
+546 AENRNYKRD
-555 ERREREMDASSMESA
+555 NF
-570 GYTPEEIERVT
+570 G
-581 GIKISDEE
+581 
-589 EIVTNAS
+589 
-596 CNQYQ
+596 
-601 HATGCMRFA
+601 RFA
-610 VLKKNKGGR
+610 ETGAATHSHKGGR
-619 GSSGNPKR
+619 GSKGNPKNPTTQ
-627 LRIKSNTPLRAAR
+627 SNTPLKAAPG
-640 LAKPQA
+640 ANTQA
-646 QVDAV
+646 QVDAADHAM
-651 EKAHKKTAK
+651 KSTAK
-660 HGGSVL
+660 KGKVK
-666 GAATIGKSKLNVR
+666 GAAHANGKPVNVDAGHPDYYGTRHASKHFNPGDTDRRSTARAIGAGKSEKVD
-679 AGSPGVKREEWKR
+679 
-692 GGGSRHQKAKHGSP
+692 GGISRTH
-706 PENTDDRDAAKAMV
+706 
-720 LGNAEK
+720 
-726 RGKGKALRLYK
+726 RGKQAILKPDKEREGMKF
-737 NIHAVTGKE
+737 ITG
-746 NKRKEMTNIT
+746 
-756 AYKKK
+756 YKK

>member
-31 WLDFTT
+31 WLDFTSP
-37 ALDFLSV
+37 LDFLSV

-61 LQWLWEQLEPADP
+61 LQWLWEQLEPADS

-91 WDIRKKEGLS
+91 WDIRKKDGLS

-146 ETEDGSLR
+146 ETEAGALR

-170 EWQWNPAATY
+170 AWQWNPAATY
-180 GLTRGLPLPVDRASI
+180 GLTRGMPLPVDPASI

-243 EGLRKEYIK
+243 ESLRKEYIK

-322 QDAFDDLAASEAE
+322 QDAFDDLAASEGA
-335 QIANLLQEKLFAPV
+335 QIAALLQEKIFAPV
-349 LEQWHPGQPHLVEF
+349 LEQWHPGQPQLVEF

-370 DNAAGSVAN
+370 DTAAGSVAN
-379 IATLAQNGY
+379 IAALAASGY

-396 ELTGLQVRSSAE
+396 ELTGLQV
-408 AQPPHGAT
+408 T
-416 SAALNSLRV
+416 SANMDSTAIYAAKAAGYVPTQEAMSERMGMPLQPAPQEDGGLPPSLNSLRV

-433 PPARAAFERALN
+433 PPARAAFERAIN
-445 AKVTSGDEAPRT
+445 M
-457 EAAGEP
+457 AAQPAAEP
-463 PLNEGELEALR
+463 PLTGGELAALAPLEAGQLSPEGISSRAATAYAVLR
-474 FLGAGLNPEQ
+474 KAVRPAYAAE
-484 VAADAAFM
+484 VAQS
-492 AEAMKED
+492 E
-499 LRLTNDDLRVEH
+499 
-511 SAAAPQEEEEVVAN
+511 SEEEL
-525 SCNQY
+525 
-530 EHDADCD
+530 
-537 GADDDPSSP
+537 
-546 DDYAEAEED
+546 AENRNYKRD
-555 ERREREMDASSMESA
+555 NA
-570 GYTPEEIERVT
+570 G
-581 GIKISDEE
+581 
-589 EIVTNAS
+589 
-596 CNQYQ
+596 
-601 HATGCMRFA
+601 RFA
-610 VLKKNKGGR
+610 ETGAATRSHKGGR
-619 GSSGNPKR
+619 SSKGNPKNPTTQ
-627 LRIKSNTPLRAAR
+627 SNTPLKAAPG
-640 LAKPQA
+640 AKLQEK
-646 QVDAV
+646 VNAV
-651 EKAHKKTAK
+651 ESAHRRTAQK
-660 HGGSVL
+660 GGSVENVT
-666 GAATIGKSKLNVR
+666 TIGKNKLNIR
-679 AGSPGVKREEWKR
+679 AGSPGDKSEDWKK
-692 GGGSRHQKAKHGSP
+692 GGGSRHQKQKHGNP
-706 PENTDDRDAAKAMV
+706 PENTSDRDAAKSMV
-720 LGNAEK
+720 LGKTSKAP
-726 RGKGKALRLYK
+726 KGKAVREHGK
-737 NIHAVTGKE
+737 TIAVTAE
-746 NKRKEMTNIT
+746 DRKKGEIKNIT
-756 AYKKK
+756 AYTRK